1 MAVLPCSVERIF
13 QQASKYSNTLLRCLN
28 VSSYTSKWLMPVHE
42 IFLEY
47 GMKAAQ
53 NYIQLVTDEHL
64 QSYMTRKFKDIA
76 IQSWHSKLSN
86 SKLTHR
92 YAFCKNE
99 FKLEQCLNRLLPAT
113 QIKLGFDV
121 LYMHCQ
127 QCPFCK
133 CACTP
138 DEYHYVMKCVTL
150 DNARMSFLPRFTKN
164 SKHPYFAKFSEY

>member
-1 MAVLPCSVERIF
+1 MTMFRGRIF

-28 VSSYTSKWLMPVHE
+28 VSSYTSKWLMPIHE
-42 IFLEY
+42 IFFEY
-47 GMKAAQ
+47 GTQAAQ

-113 QIKLGFDV
+113 QIKLARFRCA
-121 LYMHCQ
+121 LY
-127 QCPFCK
+127 
-133 CACTP
+133 A
-138 DEYHYVMKCVTL
+138 
-150 DNARMSFLPRFTKN
+150 LPTVPILQVCL
-164 SKHPYFAKFSEY
+164 HPR